1 MSVAFWLLWL
11 LAGGVVL
18 SVVAAFVRGFFS
30 RTEKGATGGLWDG
43 LEILFDLLTGWP
55 F

>member
-18 SVVAAFVRGFFS
+18 SLVATFLRWFFW
-30 RTEKGATGGLWDG
+30 RNEKGATGGIWNA
-43 LEILFDLLTGWP
+43 LEVLLDLLTGWP